1 MKGYSKVVFVIA
13 FAFYTQN
20 YYTQN
25 KGKYQYRWAFF
36 HPIAAIKVKHI
47 YKKNLIIYQEVKQ
60 QKLLDTIEN
69 GGKLDAFRH
78 GFFMACFAQKIKP
91 KKLIKLGIAH
101 EKDDVRSYSKKR
113 KTEFK
118 DIPDSASI
126 QMDLYNNQIGMEL
139 GRKYKKIPSTQLK
152 DTILI
157 YIQKNQFKTIR

>member
-1 MKGYSKVVFVIA
+1 MKSYFAVILVIA
-13 FAFYTQN
+13 LAFYTQN
-20 YYTQN
+20 YYSQN

-36 HPIAAIKVKHI
+36 HPLAAIKVKRI

-91 KKLIKLGIAH
+91 KKLIKLGLAH
-101 EKDDVRSYSKKR
+101 EKDDVHIYSKKR

-118 DIPDSASI
+118 DIPDSSSV
-126 QMDLYNNQIGMEL
+126 QMDLYNNQIGIEL
-139 GRKYKKIPSTQLK
+139 GRKYRKISSTQLK

-157 YIQKNQFKTIR
+157 YIQKNKFKTIR